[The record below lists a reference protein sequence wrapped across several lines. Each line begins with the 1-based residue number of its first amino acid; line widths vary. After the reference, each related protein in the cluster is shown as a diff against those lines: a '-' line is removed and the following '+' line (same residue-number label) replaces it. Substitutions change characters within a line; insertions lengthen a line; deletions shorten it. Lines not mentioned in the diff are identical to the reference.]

1 MIDIIAMNKNG
12 VLNIKMHNHKRIIL
26 KAGVD
31 PNFAT
36 DETRKRPVLLAAEK
50 GQWKVLQTFKQHNYE
65 YGASSSDSVS
75 FKQST
80 VNFAVW
86 TKDSD
91 ETVLHLALKRPL
103 LRLHQVF

>member
-1 MIDIIAMNKNG
+1 MNLKTEFWC
-12 VLNIKMHNHKRIIL
+12 IEIYHHNHIIL

-50 GQWKVLQTFKQHNYE
+50 GQWKVLQTFKQHNYD
-65 YGASSSDSVS
+65 YVATSSNCGS
-75 FKQST
+75 FKQSI